1 MKKGRTMNQ
10 IEAGKPIT
18 FEIASY
24 IFGVATIEITPQRDG
39 LNDSWYVIISNSL
52 TNEIIEADLNV
63 DTDEELYDK
72 LKQISSTIRRNAEE
86 DFSEM
91 MNVVER

>member
-1 MKKGRTMNQ
+1 MNQ

-24 IFGVATIEITPQRDG
+24 IFGAATIEIIPQRDG
-39 LNDSWYVIISNSL
+39 LNDSWYVIIANSL

-72 LKQISSTIRRNAEE
+72 IKQISLTIRRNAEE